1 LNTKLKTLV
10 QALVDEINESKGVK
24 DAKLPEAE
32 WWRLLDWKTPDYRT
46 LFDSLG
52 EETRTL
58 IMDAGL
64 CPECD
69 EEEEG
74 CEEGYEKNDEG
85 ECVKMEEEEKEDE
98 TLPYEDGEALDFTL
112 TAVDSKEEPKK
123 ESTLK
128 KDALNPYEVMRR
140 ADKLLNP

>member
-1 LNTKLKTLV
+1 MNTKLKTLV

-24 DAKLPEAE
+24 DAKLPEME

-58 IMDAGL
+58 IIDAGL

-69 EEEEG
+69 EEEEE
-74 CEEGYEKNDEG
+74 CEEGYEKNEEG
-85 ECVKMEEEEKEDE
+85 KCVKMEEEEDE
-98 TLPYEDGEALDFTL
+98 SLPYEDGEALDFTL
-112 TAVDSKEEPKK
+112 TAVDKKEEPKK
-123 ESTLK
+123 IGLDPHEVLK
-128 KDALNPYEVMRR
+128 R